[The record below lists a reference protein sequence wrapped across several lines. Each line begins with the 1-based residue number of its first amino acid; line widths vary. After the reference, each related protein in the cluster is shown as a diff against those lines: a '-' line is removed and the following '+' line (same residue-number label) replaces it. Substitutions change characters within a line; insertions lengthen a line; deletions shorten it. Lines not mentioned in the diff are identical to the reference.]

1 MPKIAPPEHLCDGH
15 IFTVQQKCV
24 FKLIFPILPWQRAL
38 DDGMLLQQGHS
49 RVIGMV
55 HNVTAT
61 LDRGEQ
67 QQFISHVYSQPREG
81 DAAPWGHMG
90 GALGNRVKEQRLERQ
105 AL

>member
-1 MPKIAPPEHLCDGH
+1 
-15 IFTVQQKCV
+15 
-24 FKLIFPILPWQRAL
+24 
-38 DDGMLLQQGHS
+38 MLLQQWHS

-55 HNVTAT
+55 HNMTPT

-67 QQFISHVYSQPREG
+67 QQFISHVYSQPQEG

-90 GALGNRVKEQRLERQ
+90 SARGSRAKEQRLERR